1 MGIERKWDDA
11 IHFKPDSF
19 KPFWSERLKQ
29 KRDILLIMGM
39 GWDPRMNALL
49 DALIEFGTEGLRHV
63 HIIHYSPSP
72 SFRSPYKKFIEKNT
86 QQLDEL
92 TENWAEQK
100 EVTIITRKEGNLYI
114 GDEEISKYYAKYD
127 LKLYTDVLVDVSSLP
142 KSLYFTLLLILVR
155 KCKRIGEEINLH
167 VVACQDVDLD
177 NRITESAD
185 DTRLLKGF
193 KAKLE
198 RLSQQT
204 VPKIWAP
211 VLAKNNE
218 NILSKLYQRI
228 GPKDIYPILPFPGLN
243 PRNDDD
249 LLMEYKDIFVN
260 EWALDPLN
268 IIYAAEDDPLDVYRS
283 LLNLFRQ
290 QKEALKPL
298 GGVSMVVSALSSK
311 LSSIGAFMA
320 AFEKKMAV
328 VHAIGRHVPPED
340 MEFDYWEIGHMTHFK
355 DNLHSIWLTGEPYVE

>member
-1 MGIERKWDDA
+1 
-11 IHFKPDSF
+11 
-19 KPFWSERLKQ
+19 
-29 KRDILLIMGM
+29 
-39 GWDPRMNALL
+39 
-49 DALIEFGTEGLRHV
+49 V
-63 HIIHYSPSP
+63 
-72 SFRSPYKKFIEKNT
+72 FIEKNA

-92 TENWAEQK
+92 TDNWAEKK

-114 GDEEISKYYAKYD
+114 GDEEISKYYAKWD
-127 LKLYTDVLVDVSSLP
+127 LKPYMDVLIDVSSLP
-142 KSLYFTLLLILVR
+142 KSLYLTLLLTMV
-155 KCKRIGEEINLH
+155 KKSKRISKEINLH

-177 NRITESAD
+177 NQITESAD

-218 NILSKLYQRI
+218 KSLSKLYQRI
-228 GPKDIYPILPFPGLN
+228 GPKDIYPILPFPSLN

-249 LLMEYKDIFVN
+249 LLIEYKDIFVN

-268 IIYAAEDDPLDVYRS
+268 IIYAAEDEPLDVYRS
-283 LLNLFRQ
+283 LLNLFHQ
-290 QKEALKPL
+290 QKEALEPL
-298 GGVSMVVSALSSK
+298 GGVSMVISTLSSK

-320 AFEKKMAV
+320 AFEKNMAIA
-328 VHAIGRHVPPED
+328 HAIGRHIPPED
-340 MEFDYWEIGHMTHFK
+340 MGFEYWEIDHMTSFK
-355 DNLHSIWLTGEPYVE
+355 GNLHSIWLTGEPYAEQ